1 MAYIYTCKHAHMC
14 NEFSQ
19 IDHIHEIIGFSKKE
33 YPGIKEMILEIK
45 NMKAK
50 I

>member
-1 MAYIYTCKHAHMC
+1 MHICVMSFLR
-14 NEFSQ
+14 E